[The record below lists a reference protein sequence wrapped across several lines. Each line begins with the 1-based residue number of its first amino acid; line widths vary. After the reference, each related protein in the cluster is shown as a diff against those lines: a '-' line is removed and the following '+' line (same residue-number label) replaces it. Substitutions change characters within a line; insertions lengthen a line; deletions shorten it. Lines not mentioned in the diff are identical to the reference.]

1 MKKNVKRVILITGL
15 SGSGKT
21 SALHSLEDLGY
32 YCIDNLSPNMVIEI
46 VKSSFKSDVPIDKI
60 AISIDI
66 RSMKMAKN
74 IVSDIDNMYD
84 FFLNENISNT
94 TIYLHASTRILSSR
108 FNATRRL
115 HPLSS
120 KIISLNES
128 IKKEMNFLKFL
139 KEKSDLIIDTD
150 KLIPS
155 DLKDSI
161 ITLVKSV
168 KHKNDI
174 LIQLQSFGYK
184 YGIPEDSDFVFDVRC
199 LKNPF
204 WDEKLRDLNGKHKKI
219 INFLEDDDQ
228 TPRMLKSVLSF
239 LNTWIPKILKSDRNY
254 LTISTGCTGGHHRS
268 VYITEKLYKS
278 LKSKYN
284 KIIIKHRDI
293 N

>member
-1 MKKNVKRVILITGL
+1 
-15 SGSGKT
+15 
-21 SALHSLEDLGY
+21 
-32 YCIDNLSPNMVIEI
+32 
-46 VKSSFKSDVPIDKI
+46 
-60 AISIDI
+60 
-66 RSMKMAKN
+66 MKMSKN

-84 FFLNENISNT
+84 FFSNENISNT

>member
-120 KIISLNES
+120 RIISLNAS

-155 DLKDSI
+155 GLKDSI

>member
-1 MKKNVKRVILITGL
+1 MTKNINRVILITGL
-15 SGSGKT
+15 SGSGKS

-32 YCIDNLSPNMVIEI
+32 YCIDNLSPEMVINTI
-46 VKSSFKSDVPIDKI
+46 KSLLKSDISIEKI
-60 AISIDI
+60 AVSIDI
-66 RSMKMAKN
+66 RSLKMSKD
-74 IVSDIDNMYD
+74 IVTAINCMYD
-84 FFLNENISNT
+84 FFLEKDISNT
-94 TIYLHASTRILSSR
+94 TLYLHASIKVLTSR

-120 KIISLNES
+120 DSVSLNES
-128 IKKEMNFLKFL
+128 IKKEIDFLNFL

-155 DLKDSI
+155 SLKNSI
-161 ITLVKSV
+161 VTYVKSV
-168 KHKNDI
+168 RHKSDI

-184 YGIPEDSDFVFDVRC
+184 HGIPEDSDFVFDVRC

-204 WDEKLRDLNGKHKKI
+204 WDKKLRDLDGKHKKI
-219 INFLEDDDQ
+219 TNFLEDDYQ
-228 TPRMLKSVLSF
+228 TPKMLKTILSF

-254 LTISTGCTGGHHRS
+254 LTISIGCTGGHHRS

-293 N
+293 S

>member
-1 MKKNVKRVILITGL
+1 MLKNVNRVILITGL
-15 SGSGKT
+15 SGSGKS

-32 YCIDNLSPNMVIEI
+32 FCIDNLSPDMVIDI
-46 VKSSFKSDVPIDKI
+46 VKSSHKSNVSIDKI

-66 RSMKMAKN
+66 RSMKMSKN
-74 IVSDIDNMYD
+74 IVSAIDNMYD
-84 FFLNENISNT
+84 FFSNENISNT
-94 TIYLHASTRILSSR
+94 TIYLHASTRVLSSR

-120 KIISLNES
+120 KTISLNES

-155 DLKDSI
+155 DLKNSI
-161 ITLVKSV
+161 ITYVKSV

-204 WDEKLRDLNGKHKKI
+204 WDKKLRDLNGKHKKI
-219 INFLEDDDQ
+219 INFLEDDDL
-228 TPRMLKSVLSF
+228 TPRMLKTILSF

-293 N
+293 S

>member
-120 KIISLNES
+120 RIISLNAS

-161 ITLVKSV
+161 ITFVKSV

>member
-1 MKKNVKRVILITGL
+1 MLRNVNRVVLITGL
-15 SGSGKT
+15 SGSGKS

-32 YCIDNLSPNMVIEI
+32 FCIDNLSPDMVIDI
-46 VKSSFKSDVPIDKI
+46 VKSSHKSNVSIDKI

-66 RSMKMAKN
+66 RSMKMSKN
-74 IVSDIDNMYD
+74 IVSAIDNMYD
-84 FFLNENISNT
+84 FFSNENISNT
-94 TIYLHASTRILSSR
+94 TIYLHSSTRVLSSR

-120 KIISLNES
+120 KTISLNES

-155 DLKDSI
+155 DLKNSI
-161 ITLVKSV
+161 ITYVKSV

-204 WDEKLRDLNGKHKKI
+204 WDKKLRGLNGKHKKI
-219 INFLEDDDQ
+219 INFLENDDL
-228 TPRMLKSVLSF
+228 TPRMLKTILSF

-284 KIIIKHRDI
+284 KIIIKHRDVS
-293 N
+293 